1 MRVKFS
7 WATERLLQQAACEA
21 RGMGHGYLGS
31 EHLLLAMSRAPETTA
46 GRILQWC
53 GAPYTALAPLL
64 LAQIGQGCPGS
75 SLRQG
80 MTPGAA
86 QVLGIAAQAASD
98 LGGGPLEP
106 VHLLLG
112 VGRLPESGA
121 AQLLQQCGV
130 CLDDIFT
137 DAVASLRR
145 RELDTEK
152 RGIPTRVLDQF
163 GINLLEKAEK
173 METVIGREAEIAQ
186 VIQILCRKN
195 KNNPALI
202 GQPGVGKTAIVEGL
216 AQRMALGHVPEP
228 LRGKRLVSVDVAGMV
243 AGTKYRGE
251 FEERLRDML
260 AEIQRAGNIILF
272 VDEMH
277 TLVGAG
283 AAEGAIDASNIMKP
297 ALGRGQLQLIGATTL
312 EEYRRYIEKD
322 AALARRFRS
331 VQIAEPSQD
340 QTLQILRG
348 LRPGLE
354 QHHRLQIT
362 DQALETAVQMAARYL
377 PEHYFPDKA
386 LDLVDEGAAIAAL
399 EAARGGRER
408 FTRQRAALDRDLGSA
423 LQERRLDQAVQ
434 LQQKLSRLE
443 QTMPQYTVQ
452 PRHVAQAVAN
462 RTGIPAGE
470 VQAQERQRLQQ
481 LEQLLRERIVGQD
494 QAVHEIAGAVRRGRA
509 GLASHNRPVAAILLM
524 GPTGVGKTALC
535 KALAAVVFGSEKA
548 MIRLDM
554 SEYMEKHAVSKLI
567 GSPPG
572 YVGYDEAGQLTEK
585 IRRNP
590 YSVILFDELE
600 KAHPDVLNILLQ
612 VLDDGRMTDAQGRV
626 VNFENTIIVM
636 TSNAGSDRKDGTLGF
651 GRTISELS
659 QEKAM
664 KALSDFLRPE
674 FINRVDEVIC
684 FHKLTEENFRA
695 IARIM
700 LEELRDAM
708 REQGIGL
715 DWTDAV
721 YDYLVKKSYSLT
733 YGARNLRRTIQK
745 EIEDPIAEAIIDSF
759 EAPIAGIHLDA
770 APAAEKITLQT
781 LA

>member
-462 RTGIPAGE
+462 RTGIPAG
-470 VQAQERQRLQQ
+470 RND
-481 LEQLLRERIVGQD
+481 REGGKR
-494 QAVHEIAGAVRRGRA
+494 RA
-509 GLASHNRPVAAILLM
+509 G
-524 GPTGVGKTALC
+524 
-535 KALAAVVFGSEKA
+535 F
-548 MIRLDM
+548 
-554 SEYMEKHAVSKLI
+554 
-567 GSPPG
+567 PG
-572 YVGYDEAGQLTEK
+572 WCPCPSRA
-585 IRRNP
+585 R
-590 YSVILFDELE
+590 
-600 KAHPDVLNILLQ
+600 
-612 VLDDGRMTDAQGRV
+612 
-626 VNFENTIIVM
+626 
-636 TSNAGSDRKDGTLGF
+636 
-651 GRTISELS
+651 
-659 QEKAM
+659 
-664 KALSDFLRPE
+664 FLR
-674 FINRVDEVIC
+674 
-684 FHKLTEENFRA
+684 
-695 IARIM
+695 
-700 LEELRDAM
+700 
-708 REQGIGL
+708 
-715 DWTDAV
+715 
-721 YDYLVKKSYSLT
+721 
-733 YGARNLRRTIQK
+733 
-745 EIEDPIAEAIIDSF
+745 
-759 EAPIAGIHLDA
+759 
-770 APAAEKITLQT
+770 
-781 LA
+781 

>member
-7 WATERLLQQAACEA
+7 WETERLLQQAACEA

-137 DAVASLRR
+137 DTVASLRR

-452 PRHVAQAVAN
+452 PQHVAQAVAN

-470 VQAQERQRLQQ
+470 VQNQERQRLQQ

-554 SEYMEKHAVSKLI
+554 SEYMEKHAVSRLV
-567 GSPPG
+567 GAPPG
-572 YVGYDEAGQLTEK
+572 YVGYEDGGDLTEK
-585 IRRNP
+585 VRRNP
-590 YSVILFDELE
+590 YSLVLLDELE
-600 KAHPDVLNILLQ
+600 KAHRDVTSLLLQ
-612 VLDDGRMTDAQGRV
+612 IFDDGVLTDSTGRRV
-626 VNFENTIIVM
+626 DFCHTLIVM
-636 TSNAGSDRKDGTLGF
+636 TSNIGSDQTGKGGLGF
-651 GRTISELS
+651 CPDSEPARRQAQLES
-659 QEKAM
+659 
-664 KALSDFLRPE
+664 LYPPE
-674 FINRVDEVIC
+674 FLGRIDCITQFSALGQAE
-684 FHKLTEENFRA
+684 LTQIAAMLLRSLQERA
-695 IARIM
+695 AQRQVM
-700 LEELRDAM
+700 LQISPAVAPLLASQSS
-708 REQGIGL
+708 RER
-715 DWTDAV
+715 A
-721 YDYLVKKSYSLT
+721 
-733 YGARNLRRTIQK
+733 GARGIRHRLQQEVENPVAEQMLSCSGRPLAIQVTVAEGHVILR
-745 EIEDPIAEAIIDSF
+745 
-759 EAPIAGIHLDA
+759 
-770 APAAEKITLQT
+770 
-781 LA
+781 

>member
-7 WATERLLQQAACEA
+7 WETERLLQQAACEA

-80 MTPGAA
+80 MTPGAT

-137 DAVASLRR
+137 DTVASLRR

-173 METVIGREAEIAQ
+173 METVIGREAEITQ

-452 PRHVAQAVAN
+452 PQHVAQAVAN

-470 VQAQERQRLQQ
+470 VQNQERQRLQQ

-554 SEYMEKHAVSKLI
+554 SEYMEKHAVSRLV
-567 GSPPG
+567 GAPPG
-572 YVGYDEAGQLTEK
+572 YVGYEDGGDLTEK
-585 IRRNP
+585 VRRNP
-590 YSVILFDELE
+590 YSLVLLDELE
-600 KAHPDVLNILLQ
+600 KAHRDVTGLLLQ
-612 VLDDGRMTDAQGRV
+612 IFDDGVLTDSTGRRV
-626 VNFENTIIVM
+626 DFCHTLIVM
-636 TSNAGSDRKDGTLGF
+636 TSNIGSDQTGKGGLGF
-651 GRTISELS
+651 CPDSEPARRQAQLES
-659 QEKAM
+659 
-664 KALSDFLRPE
+664 LYPPE
-674 FINRVDEVIC
+674 FLGRIDCITQFSALGQAE
-684 FHKLTEENFRA
+684 LTQIAAMLLRSLQERA
-695 IARIM
+695 AQRQVM
-700 LEELRDAM
+700 LQISPAVAPLLASQSS
-708 REQGIGL
+708 RER
-715 DWTDAV
+715 A
-721 YDYLVKKSYSLT
+721 
-733 YGARNLRRTIQK
+733 GARGIRHRLQQEVENPVAEQMLSCSGRPLAIQVTVAEGHVILR
-745 EIEDPIAEAIIDSF
+745 
-759 EAPIAGIHLDA
+759 
-770 APAAEKITLQT
+770 
-781 LA
+781 

>member
-7 WATERLLQQAACEA
+7 WETERLLQQAACEA

-86 QVLGIAAQAASD
+86 EVLGIAAQAASD

-137 DAVASLRR
+137 DTVASLRR

-452 PRHVAQAVAN
+452 PQHVAQAVAN

-470 VQAQERQRLQQ
+470 VQNQERQRLQQ

-554 SEYMEKHAVSKLI
+554 SEYMEKHAVSRLV
-567 GSPPG
+567 GAPPG
-572 YVGYDEAGQLTEK
+572 YVGYEDGGDLTEK
-585 IRRNP
+585 VRRNP
-590 YSVILFDELE
+590 YSLVLLDELE
-600 KAHPDVLNILLQ
+600 KAHRDVTGLLLQ
-612 VLDDGRMTDAQGRV
+612 IFDDGVLTDSTGRRV
-626 VNFENTIIVM
+626 DFRHTLIVM
-636 TSNAGSDRKDGTLGF
+636 TSNIGSDQTGKGGLGF
-651 GRTISELS
+651 CPDSEPARRQAQLES
-659 QEKAM
+659 
-664 KALSDFLRPE
+664 LYPPE
-674 FINRVDEVIC
+674 FLCRIDCITQFSALGPAE
-684 FHKLTEENFRA
+684 LTQIAAMLLRSLQERA
-695 IARIM
+695 AQRQVM
-700 LEELRDAM
+700 LQISPAVAPLLASQSS
-708 REQGIGL
+708 RER
-715 DWTDAV
+715 A
-721 YDYLVKKSYSLT
+721 
-733 YGARNLRRTIQK
+733 GARGIRHRLQQEVENPVAEQMLSCSGRPLAIQVTVAEGHVILR
-745 EIEDPIAEAIIDSF
+745 
-759 EAPIAGIHLDA
+759 
-770 APAAEKITLQT
+770 
-781 LA
+781 

>member
-53 GAPYTALAPLL
+53 GAPYTALALLL
-64 LAQIGQGCPGS
+64 LAQIGQGSPGS
-75 SLRQG
+75 PLRQG

-86 QVLGIAAQAASD
+86 QVLGVAAQAASD

-130 CLDDIFT
+130 CLDDVFT
-137 DAVASLRR
+137 DAVVSLRR

-443 QTMPQYTVQ
+443 QTIPQYTVQ

-470 VQAQERQRLQQ
+470 VQDQERQRLQQ

-554 SEYMEKHAVSKLI
+554 SEYMEKHAVSRLV
-567 GSPPG
+567 GAPPG
-572 YVGYDEAGQLTEK
+572 YVGYEDGGDLTEK
-585 IRRNP
+585 VRRNP
-590 YSVILFDELE
+590 YSLVLLDELE
-600 KAHPDVLNILLQ
+600 KAHRDVTGLLLQ
-612 VLDDGRMTDAQGRV
+612 IFDDGVLTDSTGRRV
-626 VNFENTIIVM
+626 DFRHTLIVM
-636 TSNAGSDRKDGTLGF
+636 TSNIGSDQTGKCGLGF
-651 GRTISELS
+651 CPDSEPTRRQAQLES
-659 QEKAM
+659 
-664 KALSDFLRPE
+664 LYPPE
-674 FINRVDEVIC
+674 FLGRIDCITQFSALGQAE
-684 FHKLTEENFRA
+684 LTQIAAMLLRSLQERA
-695 IARIM
+695 AQRQVM
-700 LEELRDAM
+700 LQISPAVAPLLASQSS
-708 REQGIGL
+708 RER
-715 DWTDAV
+715 A
-721 YDYLVKKSYSLT
+721 
-733 YGARNLRRTIQK
+733 GARGIRHRLQQEVENPVAEQMLSRSGRPLAIQVTVAEGRVILR
-745 EIEDPIAEAIIDSF
+745 
-759 EAPIAGIHLDA
+759 
-770 APAAEKITLQT
+770 
-781 LA
+781 

>member
-277 TLVGAG
+277 TLVGAE

-399 EAARGGRER
+399 EAARGGRG
-408 FTRQRAALDRDLGSA
+408 ALY
-423 LQERRLDQAVQ
+423 QA
-434 LQQKLSRLE
+434 
-443 QTMPQYTVQ
+443 
-452 PRHVAQAVAN
+452 
-462 RTGIPAGE
+462 TGGAGPGPGQCPAGAAAGPSRPAAAE
-470 VQAQERQRLQQ
+470 VEPPGADDAPIYRSAAACCTGGGKPYRDSG
-481 LEQLLRERIVGQD
+481 RRGPGPG
-494 QAVHEIAGAVRRGRA
+494 AAAAAAAGAVAAGADRRP
-509 GLASHNRPVAAILLM
+509 RP
-524 GPTGVGKTALC
+524 G
-535 KALAAVVFGSEKA
+535 
-548 MIRLDM
+548 
-554 SEYMEKHAVSKLI
+554 
-567 GSPPG
+567 
-572 YVGYDEAGQLTEK
+572 
-585 IRRNP
+585 
-590 YSVILFDELE
+590 
-600 KAHPDVLNILLQ
+600 
-612 VLDDGRMTDAQGRV
+612 
-626 VNFENTIIVM
+626 
-636 TSNAGSDRKDGTLGF
+636 
-651 GRTISELS
+651 
-659 QEKAM
+659 
-664 KALSDFLRPE
+664 
-674 FINRVDEVIC
+674 
-684 FHKLTEENFRA
+684 
-695 IARIM
+695 
-700 LEELRDAM
+700 
-708 REQGIGL
+708 
-715 DWTDAV
+715 
-721 YDYLVKKSYSLT
+721 
-733 YGARNLRRTIQK
+733 GA
-745 EIEDPIAEAIIDSF
+745 
-759 EAPIAGIHLDA
+759 
-770 APAAEKITLQT
+770 
-781 LA
+781 

>member
-64 LAQIGQGCPGS
+64 LAQIGQGSPGS
-75 SLRQG
+75 PLRQG

-86 QVLGIAAQAASD
+86 QVLGVAAQAASD

-130 CLDDIFT
+130 CLDDVFT
-137 DAVASLRR
+137 DAVVSLRR

-386 LDLVDEGAAIAAL
+386 LDLLDESAAIAAL

-470 VQAQERQRLQQ
+470 VQDQERQRLQQ

-554 SEYMEKHAVSKLI
+554 SEYMEKHAVSRLV
-567 GSPPG
+567 GAPPG
-572 YVGYDEAGQLTEK
+572 YVGYEDGGDLTEK
-585 IRRNP
+585 VRRNP
-590 YSVILFDELE
+590 YSLVLLDELE
-600 KAHPDVLNILLQ
+600 KAHRDVTGLLLQ
-612 VLDDGRMTDAQGRV
+612 IFDDGVLTDSTGRRV
-626 VNFENTIIVM
+626 DFRHTLIVM
-636 TSNAGSDRKDGTLGF
+636 TSNIGSDQTGKGGLGF
-651 GRTISELS
+651 CPDSEPTRRQAQLES
-659 QEKAM
+659 
-664 KALSDFLRPE
+664 LYPPE
-674 FINRVDEVIC
+674 FLGRIDCITQFSALGQAE
-684 FHKLTEENFRA
+684 LTQIAAMLLRSLQERA
-695 IARIM
+695 AQRQVM
-700 LEELRDAM
+700 LQISPAVAPLLASQSS
-708 REQGIGL
+708 RER
-715 DWTDAV
+715 A
-721 YDYLVKKSYSLT
+721 
-733 YGARNLRRTIQK
+733 GARGIRHRLQQEVENPVAEQMLSRSGRPLAIQVTVAEGRVILR
-745 EIEDPIAEAIIDSF
+745 
-759 EAPIAGIHLDA
+759 
-770 APAAEKITLQT
+770 
-781 LA
+781 

>member
-7 WATERLLQQAACEA
+7 WETERLLQQAACEA

-86 QVLGIAAQAASD
+86 EVLGIAAQAASD

-137 DAVASLRR
+137 DTVASLRR

-452 PRHVAQAVAN
+452 PQHVAQAVAN

-470 VQAQERQRLQQ
+470 VQNQERQRLQQ

-554 SEYMEKHAVSKLI
+554 SEYMEKHAVSRLV
-567 GSPPG
+567 GAPPG
-572 YVGYDEAGQLTEK
+572 YVGYEDGGDLTEK
-585 IRRNP
+585 VRRNP
-590 YSVILFDELE
+590 YSLVLLDELE
-600 KAHPDVLNILLQ
+600 KAHRDVTGLLLQ
-612 VLDDGRMTDAQGRV
+612 IFDDGVLTDSTGRRV
-626 VNFENTIIVM
+626 DFCHTLIVM
-636 TSNAGSDRKDGTLGF
+636 TSNIGSDQTGKGGLGF
-651 GRTISELS
+651 CPDSEPARRQAQLES
-659 QEKAM
+659 
-664 KALSDFLRPE
+664 LYPPE
-674 FINRVDEVIC
+674 FLGRIDCITQFSALGQAE
-684 FHKLTEENFRA
+684 LTQIAAMLLRSLQERA
-695 IARIM
+695 AQRQVM
-700 LEELRDAM
+700 LQISPAVAPLLASQSS
-708 REQGIGL
+708 RER
-715 DWTDAV
+715 A
-721 YDYLVKKSYSLT
+721 
-733 YGARNLRRTIQK
+733 GARGIRHRLQQEVENPVAEQMLSCSGRPLAIQVTVAEGHVILR
-745 EIEDPIAEAIIDSF
+745 
-759 EAPIAGIHLDA
+759 
-770 APAAEKITLQT
+770 
-781 LA
+781 

>member
-7 WATERLLQQAACEA
+7 WETERLLQQAACVA

-137 DAVASLRR
+137 DTVASLRR

-173 METVIGREAEIAQ
+173 METVIGREAEITQ

-452 PRHVAQAVAN
+452 PQHVAQAVAN

-470 VQAQERQRLQQ
+470 VQNQERQRLQQ

-554 SEYMEKHAVSKLI
+554 SEYMEKHAVSRLV
-567 GSPPG
+567 GAPPG
-572 YVGYDEAGQLTEK
+572 YVGYEDGGDLTEK
-585 IRRNP
+585 VRRNP
-590 YSVILFDELE
+590 YSLVLLDELE
-600 KAHPDVLNILLQ
+600 KAHRDVTGLLLQ
-612 VLDDGRMTDAQGRV
+612 IFDDGVLTDSTGRRV
-626 VNFENTIIVM
+626 DFRHTLIVM
-636 TSNAGSDRKDGTLGF
+636 TSNIGSDQTGKGGLGF
-651 GRTISELS
+651 CPDSEPARRQAQLES
-659 QEKAM
+659 
-664 KALSDFLRPE
+664 LYPPE
-674 FINRVDEVIC
+674 FLGRIDCITQFSALGQAE
-684 FHKLTEENFRA
+684 LTQIAAMLLRSLQERA
-695 IARIM
+695 AQRQVM
-700 LEELRDAM
+700 LQISPAVAPLLASQSS
-708 REQGIGL
+708 RER
-715 DWTDAV
+715 A
-721 YDYLVKKSYSLT
+721 
-733 YGARNLRRTIQK
+733 GARGIRHRLQQEVENPVAEQMLSCSGRPLAIQVTVAEGHVILR
-745 EIEDPIAEAIIDSF
+745 
-759 EAPIAGIHLDA
+759 
-770 APAAEKITLQT
+770 
-781 LA
+781 

>member
-46 GRILQWC
+46 GRILPWC

-554 SEYMEKHAVSKLI
+554 SEYMEKHAVSRLV
-567 GSPPG
+567 GAPPG
-572 YVGYDEAGQLTEK
+572 YVGYEDGGDLTEK
-585 IRRNP
+585 VRRNP
-590 YSVILFDELE
+590 YSLVLLDELE
-600 KAHPDVLNILLQ
+600 KAHRDVTGLLLQ
-612 VLDDGRMTDAQGRV
+612 IFDDGVLTDSTGRRV
-626 VNFENTIIVM
+626 DFRHTLIVM
-636 TSNAGSDRKDGTLGF
+636 TSNIGSDQTGKGGLGF
-651 GRTISELS
+651 CPDSEPARRQAQLES
-659 QEKAM
+659 
-664 KALSDFLRPE
+664 LYPPE
-674 FINRVDEVIC
+674 FLGRIDCITQFSALGQAE
-684 FHKLTEENFRA
+684 LTQIAAMLLRSLQERA
-695 IARIM
+695 AQRQVM
-700 LEELRDAM
+700 LQISPAVAPLLASQSS
-708 REQGIGL
+708 RER
-715 DWTDAV
+715 A
-721 YDYLVKKSYSLT
+721 
-733 YGARNLRRTIQK
+733 GARGIRHRLQQEVENPVAEQMLSCSGRPLAIQVTVAEGRVILR
-745 EIEDPIAEAIIDSF
+745 
-759 EAPIAGIHLDA
+759 
-770 APAAEKITLQT
+770 
-781 LA
+781 

>member
-7 WATERLLQQAACEA
+7 WETERLLQQAACEA

-137 DAVASLRR
+137 DTVASLRR

-362 DQALETAVQMAARYL
+362 DQTLETAVQMAARYL

-452 PRHVAQAVAN
+452 PQHVAQAVAN

-470 VQAQERQRLQQ
+470 VQNQERQRLQQ

-554 SEYMEKHAVSKLI
+554 SEYMEKHAVSRLV
-567 GSPPG
+567 GAPPG
-572 YVGYDEAGQLTEK
+572 YVGYEDGGDLTEK
-585 IRRNP
+585 VRRNP
-590 YSVILFDELE
+590 YSLVLLDELE
-600 KAHPDVLNILLQ
+600 KAHRDVTGLLLQ
-612 VLDDGRMTDAQGRV
+612 IFDDGVLTDSTGRRV
-626 VNFENTIIVM
+626 DFRHTLIVM
-636 TSNAGSDRKDGTLGF
+636 TSNIGSDQTGKGGLGF
-651 GRTISELS
+651 CPDSEPARRQAQLES
-659 QEKAM
+659 
-664 KALSDFLRPE
+664 LYPPE
-674 FINRVDEVIC
+674 FLGRIDCITQFSALGQAE
-684 FHKLTEENFRA
+684 LTQIAAMLLRSLQERA
-695 IARIM
+695 AQRQVM
-700 LEELRDAM
+700 LQISPAVAPLLASQSS
-708 REQGIGL
+708 RER
-715 DWTDAV
+715 A
-721 YDYLVKKSYSLT
+721 
-733 YGARNLRRTIQK
+733 GARGIRHRLQQEVENPVAEQMLSCSGRPLAIQVTVAEGHVILR
-745 EIEDPIAEAIIDSF
+745 
-759 EAPIAGIHLDA
+759 
-770 APAAEKITLQT
+770 
-781 LA
+781 

>member
-7 WATERLLQQAACEA
+7 WETERLLQQAACEA

-80 MTPGAA
+80 MTPGAT

-137 DAVASLRR
+137 DTVASLRR

-452 PRHVAQAVAN
+452 PQHVAQAVEN

-470 VQAQERQRLQQ
+470 VQNQERQRLQQ

-554 SEYMEKHAVSKLI
+554 SEYMEKHAVSRLV
-567 GSPPG
+567 GAPPG
-572 YVGYDEAGQLTEK
+572 YVGYEDGGDLTEK
-585 IRRNP
+585 VRRNP
-590 YSVILFDELE
+590 YSLVLLDELE
-600 KAHPDVLNILLQ
+600 KAHRDVTGLLLQ
-612 VLDDGRMTDAQGRV
+612 IFDDGVLTDSTGRRV
-626 VNFENTIIVM
+626 DFRHTLIVM
-636 TSNAGSDRKDGTLGF
+636 TSNIGSDQTGKGGLGF
-651 GRTISELS
+651 CPDSEPARRQAQLES
-659 QEKAM
+659 
-664 KALSDFLRPE
+664 LYPPE
-674 FINRVDEVIC
+674 FLGRIDCITQFSALGQAE
-684 FHKLTEENFRA
+684 LTQIAAMLLRSLQERA
-695 IARIM
+695 AQRQVM
-700 LEELRDAM
+700 LQISPAVAPLLASQSS
-708 REQGIGL
+708 RER
-715 DWTDAV
+715 A
-721 YDYLVKKSYSLT
+721 
-733 YGARNLRRTIQK
+733 GARGIRHRLQQEVENPVAEQMLSCSGRPLAIQVTVAEGHVILR
-745 EIEDPIAEAIIDSF
+745 
-759 EAPIAGIHLDA
+759 
-770 APAAEKITLQT
+770 
-781 LA
+781 

>member
-7 WATERLLQQAACEA
+7 WETERLLQQAACVA

-137 DAVASLRR
+137 DTVASLRR

-173 METVIGREAEIAQ
+173 METVIGREAEITQ

-452 PRHVAQAVAN
+452 PQHVAQAVAN

-470 VQAQERQRLQQ
+470 VQNQERQRLQQ

-554 SEYMEKHAVSKLI
+554 SEYMEKHAVSRLV
-567 GSPPG
+567 GAPPG
-572 YVGYDEAGQLTEK
+572 YVGYEDGGDLTEK
-585 IRRNP
+585 VRRNP
-590 YSVILFDELE
+590 YSLVLLDELE
-600 KAHPDVLNILLQ
+600 KAHRDVTGLLLQ
-612 VLDDGRMTDAQGRV
+612 IFDDGVLTDSTGRRV
-626 VNFENTIIVM
+626 DFCHTLIVM
-636 TSNAGSDRKDGTLGF
+636 TSNIGSDQTGKGGLGF
-651 GRTISELS
+651 CPDSEPARRQAQLES
-659 QEKAM
+659 
-664 KALSDFLRPE
+664 LYPPE
-674 FINRVDEVIC
+674 FLGRIDCITQFSALGQAE
-684 FHKLTEENFRA
+684 LTQIAAMLLRSLQERA
-695 IARIM
+695 AQRQVM
-700 LEELRDAM
+700 LQISPAVAPLLASQSS
-708 REQGIGL
+708 RER
-715 DWTDAV
+715 A
-721 YDYLVKKSYSLT
+721 
-733 YGARNLRRTIQK
+733 GARGIRHRLQQEVENPVAEQMLSCSGRPLAIQVTVAEGHVILR
-745 EIEDPIAEAIIDSF
+745 
-759 EAPIAGIHLDA
+759 
-770 APAAEKITLQT
+770 
-781 LA
+781 

>member
-53 GAPYTALAPLL
+53 GAPYTALALLL
-64 LAQIGQGCPGS
+64 LAQIGQGSPGS
-75 SLRQG
+75 PLRQG

-86 QVLGIAAQAASD
+86 QVLGVAAQAASD
-98 LGGGPLEP
+98 RGGGPVEP

-130 CLDDIFT
+130 CLDDVFT
-137 DAVASLRR
+137 DAVVSLRR

-386 LDLVDEGAAIAAL
+386 LDLVDGHCSPGSRQGRPRALYPAAGGAGPGPGQRPAGAPAGPSRPAAAEAEPPGADDTPIYRAAAACRPGGGKPHRDPGGRSPGPGAAAA
-399 EAARGGRER
+399 AA
-408 FTRQRAALDRDLGSA
+408 
-423 LQERRLDQAVQ
+423 
-434 LQQKLSRLE
+434 
-443 QTMPQYTVQ
+443 
-452 PRHVAQAVAN
+452 
-462 RTGIPAGE
+462 
-470 VQAQERQRLQQ
+470 
-481 LEQLLRERIVGQD
+481 
-494 QAVHEIAGAVRRGRA
+494 AGAAAAGADRR
-509 GLASHNRPVAAILLM
+509 P
-524 GPTGVGKTALC
+524 GPG
-535 KALAAVVFGSEKA
+535 
-548 MIRLDM
+548 
-554 SEYMEKHAVSKLI
+554 
-567 GSPPG
+567 
-572 YVGYDEAGQLTEK
+572 
-585 IRRNP
+585 
-590 YSVILFDELE
+590 
-600 KAHPDVLNILLQ
+600 
-612 VLDDGRMTDAQGRV
+612 
-626 VNFENTIIVM
+626 
-636 TSNAGSDRKDGTLGF
+636 
-651 GRTISELS
+651 
-659 QEKAM
+659 
-664 KALSDFLRPE
+664 
-674 FINRVDEVIC
+674 
-684 FHKLTEENFRA
+684 
-695 IARIM
+695 
-700 LEELRDAM
+700 
-708 REQGIGL
+708 
-715 DWTDAV
+715 
-721 YDYLVKKSYSLT
+721 
-733 YGARNLRRTIQK
+733 GA
-745 EIEDPIAEAIIDSF
+745 
-759 EAPIAGIHLDA
+759 
-770 APAAEKITLQT
+770 
-781 LA
+781 

>member
-7 WATERLLQQAACEA
+7 WETERLLQQAACEA

-137 DAVASLRR
+137 DTVASLRR

-377 PEHYFPDKA
+377 PEHYFPDTA

-452 PRHVAQAVAN
+452 PQHVAQAVAN

-470 VQAQERQRLQQ
+470 VQNQERQRLQQ

-554 SEYMEKHAVSKLI
+554 SEYMEKHAVSRLV
-567 GSPPG
+567 GAPPG
-572 YVGYDEAGQLTEK
+572 YVGYEDGGDLTEK
-585 IRRNP
+585 VRRNP
-590 YSVILFDELE
+590 YSLVLLDELE
-600 KAHPDVLNILLQ
+600 KAHRDVTGLLLQ
-612 VLDDGRMTDAQGRV
+612 IFDDGVLTDSTGRRV
-626 VNFENTIIVM
+626 DFCHTLIVM
-636 TSNAGSDRKDGTLGF
+636 TSNIGSDQTGKGGLGF
-651 GRTISELS
+651 CPDSEPARRQAQLES
-659 QEKAM
+659 
-664 KALSDFLRPE
+664 LYPPE
-674 FINRVDEVIC
+674 FLGRIDCITQFSALGQAE
-684 FHKLTEENFRA
+684 LTQIAAMLLRSLQERA
-695 IARIM
+695 AQRQVM
-700 LEELRDAM
+700 LQISPAVAPLLASQSS
-708 REQGIGL
+708 RER
-715 DWTDAV
+715 A
-721 YDYLVKKSYSLT
+721 
-733 YGARNLRRTIQK
+733 GARGIRHRLQQEVENPVAEQMLSCSGRPLAIQVTVAEGHVILR
-745 EIEDPIAEAIIDSF
+745 
-759 EAPIAGIHLDA
+759 
-770 APAAEKITLQT
+770 
-781 LA
+781 

>member
-7 WATERLLQQAACEA
+7 WETERLLQQAACEA

-137 DAVASLRR
+137 DTVASLRR

-251 FEERLRDML
+251 FAERLRDML

-452 PRHVAQAVAN
+452 PQHVAQAVAN

-470 VQAQERQRLQQ
+470 VQNQERQRLQQ

-554 SEYMEKHAVSKLI
+554 SEYMEKHAVSRLV
-567 GSPPG
+567 GAPPG
-572 YVGYDEAGQLTEK
+572 YVGYEDGGDLTEK
-585 IRRNP
+585 VRRNP
-590 YSVILFDELE
+590 YSLVLLDELE
-600 KAHPDVLNILLQ
+600 KAHRDVTGLLLQ
-612 VLDDGRMTDAQGRV
+612 IFDDGVLTDSTGRRV
-626 VNFENTIIVM
+626 DFRHTLIVM
-636 TSNAGSDRKDGTLGF
+636 TSNIGSDQTGKGGLGF
-651 GRTISELS
+651 CPDSEPARRQAQLES
-659 QEKAM
+659 
-664 KALSDFLRPE
+664 LYPPE
-674 FINRVDEVIC
+674 FLGRIDCITQFSALGQAE
-684 FHKLTEENFRA
+684 LTQIAAMLLRSLQERA
-695 IARIM
+695 AQRQVM
-700 LEELRDAM
+700 LQISPAVAPLLASQSS
-708 REQGIGL
+708 RER
-715 DWTDAV
+715 A
-721 YDYLVKKSYSLT
+721 
-733 YGARNLRRTIQK
+733 GARGIRHRLQQEVENPVAEQMLSCSGRPLAIQVTVAEGHVILR
-745 EIEDPIAEAIIDSF
+745 
-759 EAPIAGIHLDA
+759 
-770 APAAEKITLQT
+770 
-781 LA
+781 

>member
-7 WATERLLQQAACEA
+7 WETERLLQQAACEA

-137 DAVASLRR
+137 DTVASLRR

-195 KNNPALI
+195 KTTPALI

-452 PRHVAQAVAN
+452 PQHVAQAVAN

-470 VQAQERQRLQQ
+470 VQNQERQRLQQ

-554 SEYMEKHAVSKLI
+554 SEYMEKHAVSRLV
-567 GSPPG
+567 GAPPG
-572 YVGYDEAGQLTEK
+572 YVGYEDGGDLTEK
-585 IRRNP
+585 VRRNP
-590 YSVILFDELE
+590 YSLVLLDELE
-600 KAHPDVLNILLQ
+600 KAHRDVTSLLLQ
-612 VLDDGRMTDAQGRV
+612 IFDDGVLTDSTGRRV
-626 VNFENTIIVM
+626 DFCHTLIVM
-636 TSNAGSDRKDGTLGF
+636 TSNIGSDQTGKGGLGF
-651 GRTISELS
+651 CPDSEPARRQAQLES
-659 QEKAM
+659 
-664 KALSDFLRPE
+664 LYPPE
-674 FINRVDEVIC
+674 FLGRIDCITQFSALGQAE
-684 FHKLTEENFRA
+684 LTQIAAMLLRSLQERA
-695 IARIM
+695 AQRQVM
-700 LEELRDAM
+700 LQISPAVAPLLASQSS
-708 REQGIGL
+708 RER
-715 DWTDAV
+715 A
-721 YDYLVKKSYSLT
+721 
-733 YGARNLRRTIQK
+733 GARGIRHRLQQEVENPVAEQMLSCSGRPLAIQVTVAEGHVILR
-745 EIEDPIAEAIIDSF
+745 
-759 EAPIAGIHLDA
+759 
-770 APAAEKITLQT
+770 
-781 LA
+781 

>member
-7 WATERLLQQAACEA
+7 WETERLLQQAACEA

-137 DAVASLRR
+137 DTVASLRR

-331 VQIAEPSQD
+331 VQIAEPSLD

-452 PRHVAQAVAN
+452 PQHVAQAVAN

-470 VQAQERQRLQQ
+470 VQNQERQRLQQ

-554 SEYMEKHAVSKLI
+554 SEYMEKHAVSRLV
-567 GSPPG
+567 GAPPG
-572 YVGYDEAGQLTEK
+572 YVGYEDGGDLTEK
-585 IRRNP
+585 VRRNP
-590 YSVILFDELE
+590 YSLVLLDELE
-600 KAHPDVLNILLQ
+600 KAHRDVTGLLLQ
-612 VLDDGRMTDAQGRV
+612 IFDDGVLTDSTGRRV
-626 VNFENTIIVM
+626 DFRHTLIVM
-636 TSNAGSDRKDGTLGF
+636 TSNIGSDQTGKGGLGF
-651 GRTISELS
+651 CPDSEPARRQAQLES
-659 QEKAM
+659 
-664 KALSDFLRPE
+664 LYPPE
-674 FINRVDEVIC
+674 FLGRIDCITQFSALGQAE
-684 FHKLTEENFRA
+684 LTQIAAMLLRSLQERA
-695 IARIM
+695 AQRQVM
-700 LEELRDAM
+700 LQISPAVAPLLASQSS
-708 REQGIGL
+708 RER
-715 DWTDAV
+715 A
-721 YDYLVKKSYSLT
+721 
-733 YGARNLRRTIQK
+733 GARGIRHRLQQEVENPVAEQMLSCSGRPLAIQVTVAEGHVILR
-745 EIEDPIAEAIIDSF
+745 
-759 EAPIAGIHLDA
+759 
-770 APAAEKITLQT
+770 
-781 LA
+781 

>member
-7 WATERLLQQAACEA
+7 WETERLLQQAACEA

-80 MTPGAA
+80 MTPGAT

-452 PRHVAQAVAN
+452 PQHVAQAVAN

-470 VQAQERQRLQQ
+470 VQNQERQRLQQ

-554 SEYMEKHAVSKLI
+554 SEYMEKHAVSRLV
-567 GSPPG
+567 GAPPG
-572 YVGYDEAGQLTEK
+572 YVGYEDGGDLTEK
-585 IRRNP
+585 VRRNP
-590 YSVILFDELE
+590 YSLVLLDELE
-600 KAHPDVLNILLQ
+600 KAHRDVTGLLLQ
-612 VLDDGRMTDAQGRV
+612 IFDDGVLTDSTGRRV
-626 VNFENTIIVM
+626 DFRHTLIVM
-636 TSNAGSDRKDGTLGF
+636 TSNIGSDQTGKGGLGF
-651 GRTISELS
+651 CPDSEPARRQAQLES
-659 QEKAM
+659 
-664 KALSDFLRPE
+664 LYPPE
-674 FINRVDEVIC
+674 FLGRIDCITQFSALGQAEPGAGRRPGHPAPATAGGGEPGG
-684 FHKLTEENFRA
+684 RA
-695 IARIM
+695 NAQLQRPPPGDPGD
-700 LEELRDAM
+700 R
-708 REQGIGL
+708 GG
-715 DWTDAV
+715 
-721 YDYLVKKSYSLT
+721 
-733 YGARNLRRTIQK
+733 GAR
-745 EIEDPIAEAIIDSF
+745 
-759 EAPIAGIHLDA
+759 H
-770 APAAEKITLQT
+770 PALIVRLFAKLETNIRKS
-781 LA
+781 ACFYE

>member
-1 MRVKFS
+1 MLFRS
-7 WATERLLQQAACEA
+7 WETER
-21 RGMGHGYLGS
+21 
-31 EHLLLAMSRAPETTA
+31 
-46 GRILQWC
+46 
-53 GAPYTALAPLL
+53 
-64 LAQIGQGCPGS
+64 
-75 SLRQG
+75 
-80 MTPGAA
+80 
-86 QVLGIAAQAASD
+86 
-98 LGGGPLEP
+98 
-106 VHLLLG
+106 
-112 VGRLPESGA
+112 
-121 AQLLQQCGV
+121 LLQQCGV

-137 DAVASLRR
+137 DTVASLRR

-452 PRHVAQAVAN
+452 PQHVAQAVAN

-470 VQAQERQRLQQ
+470 VQNQERQRLQQ

-554 SEYMEKHAVSKLI
+554 SEYMEKHAVSRLV
-567 GSPPG
+567 GAPPG
-572 YVGYDEAGQLTEK
+572 YVGYEDGGDLTEK
-585 IRRNP
+585 VRRNP
-590 YSVILFDELE
+590 YSLVLLDELE
-600 KAHPDVLNILLQ
+600 KAHRDVTGLLLQ
-612 VLDDGRMTDAQGRV
+612 IFDDGVLTDSTGRRV
-626 VNFENTIIVM
+626 DFRHTLIVM
-636 TSNAGSDRKDGTLGF
+636 TSNIGSDQTGKGGLGF
-651 GRTISELS
+651 CPDSEPARRQAQLES
-659 QEKAM
+659 
-664 KALSDFLRPE
+664 LYPPE
-674 FINRVDEVIC
+674 FLGRIDCITQFSALGQTE
-684 FHKLTEENFRA
+684 LTQIAAMLLRSLQERA
-695 IARIM
+695 AQRQVM
-700 LEELRDAM
+700 LQISPAVAPLLASQSS
-708 REQGIGL
+708 RER
-715 DWTDAV
+715 A
-721 YDYLVKKSYSLT
+721 
-733 YGARNLRRTIQK
+733 GARGIRHRLQQEVENPVAEQMLSCSGRPLAIQVTVAEGHVILR
-745 EIEDPIAEAIIDSF
+745 
-759 EAPIAGIHLDA
+759 
-770 APAAEKITLQT
+770 
-781 LA
+781 

>member
-7 WATERLLQQAACEA
+7 WETERLLQQAACEA

-86 QVLGIAAQAASD
+86 EVLGIAAQAASD

-137 DAVASLRR
+137 DTVASLRR

-362 DQALETAVQMAARYL
+362 DQTLETAVQMAARYL
-377 PEHYFPDKA
+377 PEHFFPDKA

-452 PRHVAQAVAN
+452 PQHVAQAVAN

-470 VQAQERQRLQQ
+470 VQNQERQRLQQ

-554 SEYMEKHAVSKLI
+554 SEYMEKHAVSRLV
-567 GSPPG
+567 GAPPG
-572 YVGYDEAGQLTEK
+572 YVGYEDGGDLTEK
-585 IRRNP
+585 VRRNP
-590 YSVILFDELE
+590 YSLVLLDELE
-600 KAHPDVLNILLQ
+600 KAHRDVTGLLLQ
-612 VLDDGRMTDAQGRV
+612 IFDDGVLTDSTGRRV
-626 VNFENTIIVM
+626 DFRHTLIVM
-636 TSNAGSDRKDGTLGF
+636 TSNIGSDQTGKGGLGF
-651 GRTISELS
+651 CPDSEPARRQAQLES
-659 QEKAM
+659 
-664 KALSDFLRPE
+664 LYPPE
-674 FINRVDEVIC
+674 FLGRIDCITQFSALGQAE
-684 FHKLTEENFRA
+684 LTQIAAMLLRSLQERA
-695 IARIM
+695 AQRQVM
-700 LEELRDAM
+700 LQISPAVAPLLASQSS
-708 REQGIGL
+708 RER
-715 DWTDAV
+715 A
-721 YDYLVKKSYSLT
+721 
-733 YGARNLRRTIQK
+733 GARGIRHRLQQEVENPVAEQMLSCSGRPLAIQVTVAEGHVILR
-745 EIEDPIAEAIIDSF
+745 
-759 EAPIAGIHLDA
+759 
-770 APAAEKITLQT
+770 
-781 LA
+781 

>member
-7 WATERLLQQAACEA
+7 WETERLLQQAACEA

-137 DAVASLRR
+137 DTVASLRR

-173 METVIGREAEIAQ
+173 METIIGREAEIAQ

-452 PRHVAQAVAN
+452 PQHVAQAVAN

-470 VQAQERQRLQQ
+470 VQNQERQRLQQ

-554 SEYMEKHAVSKLI
+554 SEYMEKHAVSRLV
-567 GSPPG
+567 GAPPG
-572 YVGYDEAGQLTEK
+572 YVGYEDGGDLTEK
-585 IRRNP
+585 VRRNP
-590 YSVILFDELE
+590 YSLVLLDELE
-600 KAHPDVLNILLQ
+600 KAHRDVTGLLLQ
-612 VLDDGRMTDAQGRV
+612 IFDDGVLTDSTGRRV
-626 VNFENTIIVM
+626 DFCHTLIVM
-636 TSNAGSDRKDGTLGF
+636 TSNIGSDQTGKGGLGF
-651 GRTISELS
+651 CPDSEPARRQAQLES
-659 QEKAM
+659 
-664 KALSDFLRPE
+664 LYPPE
-674 FINRVDEVIC
+674 FLGRIDCITQFSALGQAE
-684 FHKLTEENFRA
+684 LTQIAAMLLRSLQERA
-695 IARIM
+695 AQRQVM
-700 LEELRDAM
+700 LQISPAVAPLLASQSS
-708 REQGIGL
+708 RER
-715 DWTDAV
+715 A
-721 YDYLVKKSYSLT
+721 
-733 YGARNLRRTIQK
+733 GARGIRHRLQQEVENPVAEQMLSCSGRPLAIQVTVAEGHVILR
-745 EIEDPIAEAIIDSF
+745 
-759 EAPIAGIHLDA
+759 
-770 APAAEKITLQT
+770 
-781 LA
+781 

>member
-554 SEYMEKHAVSKLI
+554 SEYMEKHAVSRLV
-567 GSPPG
+567 GAPPG
-572 YVGYDEAGQLTEK
+572 YVGYEDGGDLTEK
-585 IRRNP
+585 VRRNP
-590 YSVILFDELE
+590 YSLVLLDELE
-600 KAHPDVLNILLQ
+600 KAHRDVTGLLLQ
-612 VLDDGRMTDAQGRV
+612 IFDDGVLTDSTGRRV
-626 VNFENTIIVM
+626 DFRHTLIVM
-636 TSNAGSDRKDGTLGF
+636 TSNIGSDQTGKGGLGF
-651 GRTISELS
+651 CPDSEPARRQAQLES
-659 QEKAM
+659 
-664 KALSDFLRPE
+664 LYPPE
-674 FINRVDEVIC
+674 FLGRIDCITQFSALGQAE
-684 FHKLTEENFRA
+684 LTQIAAMLLRSLQERA
-695 IARIM
+695 AQRQVM
-700 LEELRDAM
+700 LQISPAVAPLLASQSS
-708 REQGIGL
+708 RER
-715 DWTDAV
+715 A
-721 YDYLVKKSYSLT
+721 
-733 YGARNLRRTIQK
+733 GARGIRHRLQQEVENPVAEQMLSCSGRPLAIQVTVAEGRVILR
-745 EIEDPIAEAIIDSF
+745 
-759 EAPIAGIHLDA
+759 
-770 APAAEKITLQT
+770 
-781 LA
+781 

>member
-452 PRHVAQAVAN
+452 PQHVAQAVAN

-470 VQAQERQRLQQ
+470 VQNQERQRLQQ

-554 SEYMEKHAVSKLI
+554 SEYMEKHAVSRLV
-567 GSPPG
+567 GAPPG
-572 YVGYDEAGQLTEK
+572 YVGYEDGGDLTEK
-585 IRRNP
+585 VRRNP
-590 YSVILFDELE
+590 YSLVLLDELE
-600 KAHPDVLNILLQ
+600 KAHRDVTGLLLQ
-612 VLDDGRMTDAQGRV
+612 IFDDGVLTDSTGRRV
-626 VNFENTIIVM
+626 DFRHTLIVM
-636 TSNAGSDRKDGTLGF
+636 TSNIGSDQTGKGGLGF
-651 GRTISELS
+651 CPDSEPARRQAQLES
-659 QEKAM
+659 
-664 KALSDFLRPE
+664 LYPPE
-674 FINRVDEVIC
+674 FLGRIDCITQFSALGQAE
-684 FHKLTEENFRA
+684 LTQIAAMLLRSLQERA
-695 IARIM
+695 AQRQVM
-700 LEELRDAM
+700 LQISPAVAPLLASQSS
-708 REQGIGL
+708 RER
-715 DWTDAV
+715 A
-721 YDYLVKKSYSLT
+721 
-733 YGARNLRRTIQK
+733 GARGIRHRLQQEVENPVAEQMLSCSGRPLAIQVTVAEGHVILR
-745 EIEDPIAEAIIDSF
+745 
-759 EAPIAGIHLDA
+759 
-770 APAAEKITLQT
+770 
-781 LA
+781 

>member
-7 WATERLLQQAACEA
+7 WETERLLQQAACEA

-86 QVLGIAAQAASD
+86 EVLGIAAQAASD

-137 DAVASLRR
+137 DTVASLRR

-452 PRHVAQAVAN
+452 PQHVAQAVAN

-470 VQAQERQRLQQ
+470 VQNQERQRLQQ

-554 SEYMEKHAVSKLI
+554 SEYMEKHAVSRLV
-567 GSPPG
+567 GAPPG
-572 YVGYDEAGQLTEK
+572 YVGYEDGGDLTEK
-585 IRRNP
+585 VRRNP
-590 YSVILFDELE
+590 YSLVLLDELE
-600 KAHPDVLNILLQ
+600 KAHRDVTSLLLQ
-612 VLDDGRMTDAQGRV
+612 IFDDGVLTDSTGRRV
-626 VNFENTIIVM
+626 DFCHTLIVM
-636 TSNAGSDRKDGTLGF
+636 TSNIGSDQTGKGGLGF
-651 GRTISELS
+651 CPDSEPARRQAQLES
-659 QEKAM
+659 
-664 KALSDFLRPE
+664 LYPPE
-674 FINRVDEVIC
+674 FLGRIDCITQFSALGQAE
-684 FHKLTEENFRA
+684 LTQIAAMLLRSLQERA
-695 IARIM
+695 AQRQVM
-700 LEELRDAM
+700 LQISPAVAPLLASQSS
-708 REQGIGL
+708 RER
-715 DWTDAV
+715 A
-721 YDYLVKKSYSLT
+721 
-733 YGARNLRRTIQK
+733 GARGIRHRLQQEVENPVAEQMLSCSGRPLAIQVTVAEGHVILR
-745 EIEDPIAEAIIDSF
+745 
-759 EAPIAGIHLDA
+759 
-770 APAAEKITLQT
+770 
-781 LA
+781 

>member
-7 WATERLLQQAACEA
+7 WETERLLQQAACEA

-137 DAVASLRR
+137 DTVASLRR

-452 PRHVAQAVAN
+452 PQHVAQAVAN

-554 SEYMEKHAVSKLI
+554 SEYMEKHAVSRLV
-567 GSPPG
+567 GAPPG
-572 YVGYDEAGQLTEK
+572 YVGYEDGGDLTEK
-585 IRRNP
+585 VRRNP
-590 YSVILFDELE
+590 YSLVLLDELE
-600 KAHPDVLNILLQ
+600 KAHRDVTGLLLQ
-612 VLDDGRMTDAQGRV
+612 IFDDGVLTDSTGRRV
-626 VNFENTIIVM
+626 DFRHTLIVM
-636 TSNAGSDRKDGTLGF
+636 TSNIGSDQTGKGGLGF
-651 GRTISELS
+651 CPDSEPARRQAQLES
-659 QEKAM
+659 
-664 KALSDFLRPE
+664 LYPPE
-674 FINRVDEVIC
+674 FLGRIDCITQFSALGQAE
-684 FHKLTEENFRA
+684 LTQIAAMLLRSLQERA
-695 IARIM
+695 AQRQVM
-700 LEELRDAM
+700 LQISPAVAPLLASQSS
-708 REQGIGL
+708 RER
-715 DWTDAV
+715 A
-721 YDYLVKKSYSLT
+721 
-733 YGARNLRRTIQK
+733 GARGIRHRLQQEVENPVAEQMLSCSGRPLAIQVTVAEGHVILR
-745 EIEDPIAEAIIDSF
+745 
-759 EAPIAGIHLDA
+759 
-770 APAAEKITLQT
+770 
-781 LA
+781 

>member
-399 EAARGGRER
+399 EAAQGGRER

-470 VQAQERQRLQQ
+470 VQDQERQRLQQ

-554 SEYMEKHAVSKLI
+554 SEYMEKHAVSRLV
-567 GSPPG
+567 GAPPG
-572 YVGYDEAGQLTEK
+572 YVGYEDGGDLTEK
-585 IRRNP
+585 VRRNP
-590 YSVILFDELE
+590 YSLVLLDELE
-600 KAHPDVLNILLQ
+600 KAHRDVTGLLLQ
-612 VLDDGRMTDAQGRV
+612 IFDDGVLTDSTGRRV
-626 VNFENTIIVM
+626 DFRHTLIVM
-636 TSNAGSDRKDGTLGF
+636 TSNIGSDQTGKGGLGF
-651 GRTISELS
+651 CPDSEPARRQAQLES
-659 QEKAM
+659 
-664 KALSDFLRPE
+664 LYPPE
-674 FINRVDEVIC
+674 FLGRIDCITQFSALGQAE
-684 FHKLTEENFRA
+684 LTQIAAMLLRSLQERA
-695 IARIM
+695 AQRQVM
-700 LEELRDAM
+700 LQISPAVAPLLASQSS
-708 REQGIGL
+708 RER
-715 DWTDAV
+715 A
-721 YDYLVKKSYSLT
+721 
-733 YGARNLRRTIQK
+733 GARGIRHRLQQEVENPVAEQMLSCSGRPLAIQVTVAEGRVILR
-745 EIEDPIAEAIIDSF
+745 
-759 EAPIAGIHLDA
+759 
-770 APAAEKITLQT
+770 
-781 LA
+781 

>member
-137 DAVASLRR
+137 DTVASLRR

-470 VQAQERQRLQQ
+470 VQDQERQRLQQ

-535 KALAAVVFGSEKA
+535 KARAAVVFGSEKA

-554 SEYMEKHAVSKLI
+554 SEYMEKHAVSRLV
-567 GSPPG
+567 GAPPG
-572 YVGYDEAGQLTEK
+572 YVGYEDGGDLTEK
-585 IRRNP
+585 VRRNP
-590 YSVILFDELE
+590 YSLVLLDELE
-600 KAHPDVLNILLQ
+600 KAHRDVTGLLLQ
-612 VLDDGRMTDAQGRV
+612 IFDDGVLTDSTGRRV
-626 VNFENTIIVM
+626 DFRHTLIVM
-636 TSNAGSDRKDGTLGF
+636 TSNIGSDQTGKGGLGF
-651 GRTISELS
+651 CPDSEPARRQAQLES
-659 QEKAM
+659 
-664 KALSDFLRPE
+664 LYPPE
-674 FINRVDEVIC
+674 FLGRIDCITQFSALGQAE
-684 FHKLTEENFRA
+684 LTQIAAMLLRSLQERA
-695 IARIM
+695 AQRQVM
-700 LEELRDAM
+700 LQISPAVAPLLASQSS
-708 REQGIGL
+708 RER
-715 DWTDAV
+715 A
-721 YDYLVKKSYSLT
+721 
-733 YGARNLRRTIQK
+733 GARGIRHRLQQEVENPVAEQMLSCSGRPLAIQVTVAEGHVILR
-745 EIEDPIAEAIIDSF
+745 
-759 EAPIAGIHLDA
+759 
-770 APAAEKITLQT
+770 
-781 LA
+781 

>member
-7 WATERLLQQAACEA
+7 WETERLLQQAACVA

-137 DAVASLRR
+137 DTVASLRR

-452 PRHVAQAVAN
+452 PQHVAQAVAN

-470 VQAQERQRLQQ
+470 VQNQERQRLQQ

-554 SEYMEKHAVSKLI
+554 SEYMEKHAVSRLV
-567 GSPPG
+567 GAPPG
-572 YVGYDEAGQLTEK
+572 YVGYEDGGDLTEK
-585 IRRNP
+585 VRRNP
-590 YSVILFDELE
+590 YSLVLLDELE
-600 KAHPDVLNILLQ
+600 KAHRDVTSLLLQ
-612 VLDDGRMTDAQGRV
+612 IFDDGVLTDSTGRRV
-626 VNFENTIIVM
+626 DFRHTLIVM
-636 TSNAGSDRKDGTLGF
+636 TSNIGSDQTGKGGLGF
-651 GRTISELS
+651 CPDSEPARRQAQLES
-659 QEKAM
+659 
-664 KALSDFLRPE
+664 LYPPE
-674 FINRVDEVIC
+674 FLGRIDCITQFSALGQAE
-684 FHKLTEENFRA
+684 LTQIAAMLLRSLQERA
-695 IARIM
+695 AQRQVM
-700 LEELRDAM
+700 LQISPAVAPLLASQSS
-708 REQGIGL
+708 RER
-715 DWTDAV
+715 A
-721 YDYLVKKSYSLT
+721 
-733 YGARNLRRTIQK
+733 GARGIRHRLQQEVENPVAEQMLSCSGRPLAIQVTVAEGHVILR
-745 EIEDPIAEAIIDSF
+745 
-759 EAPIAGIHLDA
+759 
-770 APAAEKITLQT
+770 
-781 LA
+781 

>member
-7 WATERLLQQAACEA
+7 WETERLLQQAACEA

-137 DAVASLRR
+137 DTVASLRR

-443 QTMPQYTVQ
+443 QTMLQYTVQ
-452 PRHVAQAVAN
+452 PQHVAQAVAN

-470 VQAQERQRLQQ
+470 VQNQERQRLQQ

-554 SEYMEKHAVSKLI
+554 SEYMEKHAVSRLV
-567 GSPPG
+567 GAPPG
-572 YVGYDEAGQLTEK
+572 YVGYEDGGDLTEK
-585 IRRNP
+585 VRRNP
-590 YSVILFDELE
+590 YSLVLLDELE
-600 KAHPDVLNILLQ
+600 KAHRDVTGLLLQ
-612 VLDDGRMTDAQGRV
+612 IFDDGVLTDSTGRRV
-626 VNFENTIIVM
+626 DFRHTLIVM
-636 TSNAGSDRKDGTLGF
+636 TSNIGSDQTGKGGLGF
-651 GRTISELS
+651 CPDSEPARRQAQLES
-659 QEKAM
+659 
-664 KALSDFLRPE
+664 LYPPE
-674 FINRVDEVIC
+674 FLGRIDCITQFSALGQAE
-684 FHKLTEENFRA
+684 LTQIAAMLLRSLQERA
-695 IARIM
+695 AQRQVM
-700 LEELRDAM
+700 LQISPAVAPLLASQSS
-708 REQGIGL
+708 RER
-715 DWTDAV
+715 A
-721 YDYLVKKSYSLT
+721 
-733 YGARNLRRTIQK
+733 GARGIRHRLQQEVENPVAEQMLSCSGRPLAIQVTVAEGHVILR
-745 EIEDPIAEAIIDSF
+745 
-759 EAPIAGIHLDA
+759 
-770 APAAEKITLQT
+770 
-781 LA
+781 